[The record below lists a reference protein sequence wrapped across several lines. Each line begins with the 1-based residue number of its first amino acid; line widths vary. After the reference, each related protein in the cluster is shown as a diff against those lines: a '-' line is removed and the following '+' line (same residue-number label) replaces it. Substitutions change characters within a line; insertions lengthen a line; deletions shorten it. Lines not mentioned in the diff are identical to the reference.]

1 MERESGTLKQNI
13 ADNIAKL
20 RQAAGMT
27 QLELAQKLN
36 YSDKAVSKWERADSI
51 PDIVVLK
58 SIADRFGVSLDF
70 LVEAHEDMAVVT
82 QDLKRRAKNRLIITL
97 LSTISVW
104 LIAAIVYVILQSTHP
119 ELQRLW
125 MAFIFAIP
133 VSSIVLL
140 VFNCIWGKRA
150 LTFLCISVLLW
161 SLLLLIYLLTID
173 GNNWL
178 IFFLGIPA
186 ELIILLSAGLKSP
199 TPSWL
204 HVCKKE

>member
-1 MERESGTLKQNI
+1 MELDAATLKQNI

-20 RQAAGMT
+20 RQASGMT

-36 YSDKAVSKWERADSI
+36 YTDKAVSKWERADSI

-58 SIADRFGVSLDF
+58 SIADLFSVSLDF
-70 LVEAHEDMAVVT
+70 LVTAHADMSLVT
-82 QDLKRRAKNRLIITL
+82 QDLKKRAKNRLIITL

-104 LIAAIVYVILQSTHP
+104 MIAAIVYVILQSACP
-119 ELQRLW
+119 QLQRPW
-125 MAFIFAIP
+125 MAFLFAVP
-133 VSSIVLL
+133 VSVVVLL

-161 SLLLLIYLLTID
+161 SLLLLIYLLTINK
-173 GNNWL
+173 NNWL

-186 ELIILLSAGLKSP
+186 EVIILLSAGLK
-199 TPSWL
+199 TTTRT
-204 HVCKKE
+204 

>member
-1 MERESGTLKQNI
+1 MEAYAATLKQNI

-20 RQAAGMT
+20 RQASGMT
-27 QLELAQKLN
+27 QAELAQKLN
-36 YSDKAVSKWERADSI
+36 YTDKAVSKWERADSI

-58 SIADRFGVSLDF
+58 NVADLFGVSLDF
-70 LVEAHEDMAVVT
+70 LVAAHADMSLVT
-82 QDLKRRAKNRLIITL
+82 QDLKKRTKNRLIITL

-104 LIAAIVYVILQSTHP
+104 LIAAIVYVILQSACP
-119 ELQRLW
+119 ELLRPW

-133 VSSIVLL
+133 ASAIVLL

-150 LTFLCISVLLW
+150 LTFICISVLLW

-178 IFFLGIPA
+178 VFFLGIPA
-186 ELIILLSAGLKSP
+186 EVIILLSAGLKK
-199 TPSWL
+199 TTRD
-204 HVCKKE
+204 